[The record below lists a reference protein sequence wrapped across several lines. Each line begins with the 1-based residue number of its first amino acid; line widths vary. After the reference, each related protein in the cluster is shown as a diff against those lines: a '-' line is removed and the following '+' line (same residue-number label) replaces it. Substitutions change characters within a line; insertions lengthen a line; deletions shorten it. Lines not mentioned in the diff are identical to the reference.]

1 MAERDAGQE
10 DRERDAPDR
19 GAGEDETADHGWAG
33 RRRMKRYPPRT
44 ATITTAAMIGKSTSL
59 VPAAFAGGVASPS
72 VGLGATT
79 ADAVGSAD
87 ADGGAETGELGVGG
101 PTAALTAAA

>member
-1 MAERDAGQE
+1 M
-10 DRERDAPDR
+10 
-19 GAGEDETADHGWAG
+19 
-33 RRRMKRYPPRT
+33 
-44 ATITTAAMIGKSTSL
+44 TTAAMIGKSTSV

-87 ADGGAETGELGVGG
+87 AERRPASSGWRRRRWRRRRGRDRRAHRERERAGLEWPSSANAFHWTS
-101 PTAALTAAA
+101 

>member
-1 MAERDAGQE
+1 M
-10 DRERDAPDR
+10 
-19 GAGEDETADHGWAG
+19 
-33 RRRMKRYPPRT
+33 
-44 ATITTAAMIGKSTSL
+44 TTAAMIGKSTSV

-87 ADGGAETGELGVGG
+87 ADGGAETGELGAGG
-101 PTAALTAAA
+101 ADGGADGGGVIGALTVNVNVPVSRWPSSANAFHWTS